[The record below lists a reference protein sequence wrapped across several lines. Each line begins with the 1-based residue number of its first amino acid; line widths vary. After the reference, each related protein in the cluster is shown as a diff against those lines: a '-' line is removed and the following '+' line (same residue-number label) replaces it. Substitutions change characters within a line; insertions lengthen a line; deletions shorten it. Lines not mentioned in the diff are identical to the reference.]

1 VSGDPPR
8 PIDPPELPA
17 TGSAWSQATVAG
29 ELVLVSGQVAWD
41 ADGNVVGRG
50 SVEEQAEF
58 VFDSLATVLE
68 AAGSGLDRLA
78 RICVYLVDSGDIA
91 GFRRVRDR
99 RLAGIRPASTL
110 VMVSA
115 LVDPELLV
123 EVDAVATV

>member
-1 VSGDPPR
+1 MSGKAPR
-8 PIDPPELPA
+8 PVDPPELAA
-17 TGSAWSQATVAG
+17 TGPAWSQATVAG
-29 ELVLVSGQVAWD
+29 NLVLVSGQVAWD

-58 VFDSLATVLE
+58 VFDNLATVLQ

-78 RICVYLVDSGDIA
+78 RICVYLVDSEDIA

-110 VMVSA
+110 VIVSA
-115 LVDPELLV
+115 LVDPALLV
-123 EVDAVATV
+123 EVDAIATV